1 MISQLSSDILFSLAL
16 KFAAI
21 IQLATSIIK
30 ALIFIKD
37 YLCCLYYLAV
47 INFKHLG
54 FVSVFLIALKVT
66 FKFIKCLRAIIVIIE
81 FILVTKQ
88 QMELKLKVSFAVIAN
103 HSNHFY
109 LNYSVLAIIHLLINP
124 IITAIII
131 IHR

>member
-1 MISQLSSDILFSLAL
+1 MVVVGCCFGSNSNGCILLSVKLF
-16 KFAAI
+16 
-21 IQLATSIIK
+21 
-30 ALIFIKD
+30 
-37 YLCCLYYLAV
+37 
-47 INFKHLG
+47 G
-54 FVSVFLIALKVT
+54 
-66 FKFIKCLRAIIVIIE
+66 IIVIIE
-81 FILVTKQ
+81 FILVLKQ